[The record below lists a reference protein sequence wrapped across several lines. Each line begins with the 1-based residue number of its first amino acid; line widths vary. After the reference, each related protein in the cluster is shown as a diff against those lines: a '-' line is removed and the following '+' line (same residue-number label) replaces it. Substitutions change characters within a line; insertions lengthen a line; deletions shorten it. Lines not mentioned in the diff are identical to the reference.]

1 MIVNCTLAFHSF
13 PDVHVRQVAINWL
26 SEKVL
31 DDDLVDFLPQLLE
44 ALKHETWATSPLAKL
59 LLKRSLVSPR
69 LAHSLYWLLTQSL
82 PGSSPQVRVTL
93 KDNSDLYMNNL
104 GSHFYYKCNIRD
116 ILSELKDL

>member
-1 MIVNCTLAFHSF
+1 M
-13 PDVHVRQVAINWL
+13 HVRQVAIDWL

-59 LLKRSLVSPR
+59 LLKRSLISPK

-82 PGSSPQVRVTL
+82 PGSSPQVKT
-93 KDNSDLYMNNL
+93 SYPE
-104 GSHFYYKCNIRD
+104 S
-116 ILSELKDL
+116 